1 MQQTEVYIVRVYRR
15 DAAGMAGLVES
26 VASGEQARFH
36 TIESLWRALCA
47 IPSPRRDVPTGGP
60 NEENSR

>member
-36 TIESLWRALCA
+36 TVEALWRALRA
-47 IPSPRRDVPTGGP
+47 IPSPRRDVPTGGS
-60 NEENSR
+60 NEENLL

>member
-1 MQQTEVYIVRVYRR
+1 MQHTEVYIVRVYRR

-36 TIESLWRALCA
+36 TMEALWRALCA
-47 IPSPRRDVPTGGP
+47 TPSPRRDVPTGGS
-60 NEENSR
+60 NEENLL